1 MDQQRWRQIE
11 RIHHSALEHPHSK
24 RAAFVA
30 GECKNDEEL
39 RREVESL
46 LGRDAAPGE
55 ELIDRPAWEGAG
67 DLLKTKAETQP
78 AAGVTS
84 DWRQVTEP
92 KALVVS
98 PVEELTNGARIRS
111 APVLVADIGRE
122 EFNEAVLSSS
132 AGSRDYCRQVFPAQ
146 TDQARRHDH
155 DCFRFHQSIPI
166 SVA

>member
-1 MDQQRWRQIE
+1 
-11 RIHHSALEHPHSK
+11 
-24 RAAFVA
+24 
-30 GECKNDEEL
+30 
-39 RREVESL
+39 
-46 LGRDAAPGE
+46 
-55 ELIDRPAWEGAG
+55 
-67 DLLKTKAETQP
+67 
-78 AAGVTS
+78 VTS

-111 APVLVADIGRE
+111 AHVLVADIGRE

-132 AGSRDYCRQVFPAQ
+132 AGSRDYCWQVFPAQ

-166 SVA
+166 SELKVRIYSCPDCSQVSCAFVLLCPQEQEFL